1 MAIQRRH
8 FRIPVSRRGLITK
21 NDTTTLCELVDITEE
36 GLHFPH
42 ARRTS
47 ALWRAND
54 PPAAGASATTRHV
67 YSALDHFQHGGTV
80 AMRSFNSIRPL

>member
-36 GLHFPH
+36 GLHFSS
-42 ARRTS
+42 RTQNLR
-47 ALWRAND
+47 AL
-54 PPAAGASATTRHV
+54 AGE
-67 YSALDHFQHGGTV
+67 
-80 AMRSFNSIRPL
+80 